1 MTGYNTERVFS
12 DIRYDH
18 PVLGCINDITIRAEG
33 VPVHSNQAVSVILES
48 IQCSDKIELTF
59 MVTIPVL
66 GINTTAKVGLDDK
79 CKGHTLIEYDTS
91 NISIYVDFNDEALQ
105 YRTSTI
111 TYNTGAR
118 VRLNR
123 IKLSFTRY
131 ISVAGGERQVGIN
144 LHDGYNI
151 DIKYENGI
159 LYVTGGPGL
168 GLGQYDGS
176 TDPRTRNIYRGIKSI
191 NGVRSDQTVHIE
203 FSDLLL
209 AHGSSVTTGKRIDY
223 EIEEP

>member
-33 VPVHSNQAVSVILES
+33 IPTQSNQAVSAVLES
-48 IQCSDKIELTF
+48 IQCSDNIVLTF
-59 MVTIPVL
+59 MVVIPVL

-79 CKGHTLIEYDTS
+79 YKGHTSISYATS
-91 NISIYVDFNDEALQ
+91 NVSIYVDCNDEVLQ
-105 YRTSTI
+105 YTTSNI

-131 ISVAGGERQVGIN
+131 ISVAGCKQQVGIN
-144 LHDGYNI
+144 LYAGYNV

-168 GLGQYDGS
+168 GLGQYDGV
-176 TDPRTRNIYRGIKSI
+176 TDTYTSDIYRGIKSI
-191 NGVRSDQTVHIE
+191 NGVRSDQTVDIE

-209 AHGSSVTTGKRIDY
+209 ANGSSVTTGTEDKD
-223 EIEEP
+223 EIKE

>member
-1 MTGYNTERVFS
+1 MTGYNIERIFS

-33 VPVHSNQAVSVILES
+33 IPTQSNQAVSAVLES
-48 IQCSDKIELTF
+48 IQCLDNIVFTF

-66 GINTTAKVGLDDK
+66 GIDTTADVVLDDK
-79 CKGHTLIEYDTS
+79 YKGSTSISYDTS
-91 NISIYVDFNDEALQ
+91 KVSIYVDCNEGVLQ
-105 YRTSTI
+105 HKTS

-131 ISVAGGERQVGIN
+131 ISVAGGKRQVGIN
-144 LHDGYNI
+144 LYDGYNV
-151 DIKYENGI
+151 DIKYDNGI

-176 TDPRTRNIYRGIKSI
+176 TDPHTCDIYRGIKSI
-191 NGVRSDQTVHIE
+191 DGVRSDQTVNIE

-209 AHGSSVTTGKRIDY
+209 ANGSSVTTGKVDKY
-223 EIEEP
+223 EIKE